1 MPITKQE
8 KLKNEIFKIY
18 DTGKSRIIKKYN
30 LSLYDIQTIEELL
43 KKQNKYFIQGNV
55 AKALRD
61 YGYIVKNYGIGF
73 EMGENKQWQMN
84 KEKQ

>member
-43 KKQNKYFIQGNV
+43 KNQNKYFIQGNV
-55 AKALRD
+55 AKMLKD
-61 YGYIVKNYGIGF
+61 YGYTIKSYGIGF
-73 EMGENKQWQMN
+73 ELEVLDNDK
-84 KEKQ
+84 

>member
-1 MPITKQE
+1 MSVTKQE
-8 KLKNEIFKIY
+8 KLKKEILKIY

-55 AKALRD
+55 AKVLKD
-61 YGYIVKNYGIGF
+61 YGCIIKNYGIGF
-73 EMGENKQWQMN
+73 EME
-84 KEKQ
+84 EVS

>member
-55 AKALRD
+55 AKMLKD
-61 YGYIVKNYGIGF
+61 YGYAVKSYGIGF
-73 EMGENKQWQMN
+73 ELEVLDNDK
-84 KEKQ
+84 

>member
-1 MPITKQE
+1 MSVTKQE
-8 KLKNEIFKIY
+8 KLKKEILKIY

-55 AKALRD
+55 AKVLKD
-61 YGYIVKNYGIGF
+61 YGYIIKNYGIGF
-73 EMGENKQWQMN
+73 KMEEVS
-84 KEKQ
+84 